1 VVASQRV
8 IQNNVC
14 YFFLKSYVY
23 FVLIALKKEAK
34 YPSKIINIKN
44 MIKKD
49 KSIKKAKILIRNKK
63 IKKC

>member
-1 VVASQRV
+1 
-8 IQNNVC
+8 
-14 YFFLKSYVY
+14 VY

-63 IKKC
+63 IKNLLTSSTEKPSTPSMGREFF